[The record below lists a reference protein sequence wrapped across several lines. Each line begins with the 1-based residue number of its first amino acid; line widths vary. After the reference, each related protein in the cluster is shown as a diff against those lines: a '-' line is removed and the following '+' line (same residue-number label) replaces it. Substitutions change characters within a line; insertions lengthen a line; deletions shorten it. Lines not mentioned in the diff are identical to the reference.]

1 VIQPQTETNIMPE
14 IKSFSRGLKAIKFVR
29 VVNPGSENPAAPEE
43 EQAITTHEAP
53 LPELDEAFGALKTVV
68 CEIMGFP
75 KDYAV
80 DLHVYRLQVST
91 TKNGT
96 RAVQLR
102 YKKSLETIGGQQH
115 PGSTPFFKIDP
126 PADGESGQMEVK
138 PKSAE
143 LVKTAI
149 REAENY
155 SNGHRSQTLLNFDD
169 AKAALNATADIGAR
183 DDGQEALA
191 L

>member
-1 VIQPQTETNIMPE
+1 MSE
-14 IKSFSRGLKAIKFVR
+14 IKSFARGLTAIKFAR
-29 VVNPGSENPAAPEE
+29 VVNPGSESPSAPEE
-43 EQAITTHEAP
+43 QQCITTHEAP
-53 LPELDEAFGALKTVV
+53 LPELDEAFGALKSVV
-68 CEIMGFP
+68 CEIMGFQ

-80 DLHVYRLQVST
+80 DMHVYRLQVSM

-115 PGSTPFFKIDP
+115 PGSTPFFKIDL

-143 LVKTAI
+143 LVKSAI
-149 REAENY
+149 RAAEDY
-155 SNGHRSQTLLNFDD
+155 SNGKRSQTLLNFDD
-169 AKAALNATADIGAR
+169 AKAALNATAAMGAR
-183 DDGQEALA
+183 DDGQEPLA

>member
-1 VIQPQTETNIMPE
+1 MPE
-14 IKSFSRGLKAIKFVR
+14 IKSFARGLKAIKFTR

-43 EQAITTHEAP
+43 EQSITTHEAP
-53 LPELDEAFGALKTVV
+53 LPELDEAFGALKSVV
-68 CEIMGFP
+68 CEIMGFQ

-80 DLHVYRLQVST
+80 DMHVYRIQCSY

-96 RAVQLR
+96 RSVQLR
-102 YKKSLETIGGQQH
+102 FKKSLETIGGQQH

-126 PADGESGQMEVK
+126 PADGESGKMEVK
-138 PKSAE
+138 EKSAE
-143 LVKTAI
+143 LVKRAI
-149 REAENY
+149 REAEHYAAGN
-155 SNGHRSQTLLNFDD
+155 RSQKLLNFDD